1 MMKILKIG
9 DKFAYKNEI
18 YTVNRKGIF
27 FVYVSK
33 LTEEG
38 YEDCRLNF
46 FQVMFGMSDTLDIKA
61 VEDFPSIMLSNFTGF
76 DFVFRNIEM
85 KSMEGFLQGLKYSD
99 LEKQNKCFGYK
110 GRKAK
115 KFGCK
120 TDWKKEQT
128 LYFQKHPI
136 KRDSEEYQKILDE
149 AYEEL
154 YKNEEFRT
162 YLDMTKGFV
171 LTHSIGK
178 KDPEQTVLTEEEFV
192 SRLMKLRDT
201 GTLADIKN
209 KEQK

>member
-18 YTVNRKGIF
+18 YTVNKKGIF

-38 YEDCRLNF
+38 YEDSRLNI
-46 FQVMFGMSDTLDIKA
+46 FQVMFGMSDTLDIKSS
-61 VEDFPSIMLSNFTGF
+61 EHFPTNMLSNFTGF

-85 KSMEGFLQGLKYSD
+85 KSMEGFLQGLKYSNM
-99 LEKQNKCFGYK
+99 EKQNKCFGLK
-110 GRKAK
+110 GKKAK
-115 KFGCK
+115 KFGAK
-120 TDWKKEQT
+120 ADWKTRQT

-149 AYEEL
+149 AYEAL
-154 YKNEEFRT
+154 YKNEKFRT
-162 YLDMTKGFV
+162 HLDMTKGFV
-171 LTHSIGK
+171 LTHSMGE
-178 KDPEQTVLTEEEFV
+178 KDPEKTVLTEEEFV

-201 GTLADIKN
+201 GRLTEN
-209 KEQK
+209 